1 MDDFFMELLDAV
13 YEVYICETEAMCDD
27 DLDSEYMDFYQ
38 FFEDAVDEQE
48 RIYFCIYDSNE
59 ECDVEYYADPKEL
72 MIVAYTEDGQP
83 YRAVKFDSG
92 EEMLDIIRGLEP
104 NDMYELVALDGD
116 ADAFGFWQD
125 KLVIKYD

>member
-27 DLDSEYMDFYQ
+27 DLDTEYMDFYQ

-59 ECDVEYYADPKEL
+59 ECAVEY
-72 MIVAYTEDGQP
+72 
-83 YRAVKFDSG
+83 
-92 EEMLDIIRGLEP
+92 
-104 NDMYELVALDGD
+104 
-116 ADAFGFWQD
+116 
-125 KLVIKYD
+125 